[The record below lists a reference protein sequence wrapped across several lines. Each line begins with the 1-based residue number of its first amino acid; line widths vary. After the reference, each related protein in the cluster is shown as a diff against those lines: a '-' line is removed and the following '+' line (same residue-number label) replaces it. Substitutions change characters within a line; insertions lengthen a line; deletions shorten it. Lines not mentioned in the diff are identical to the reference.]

1 MLKAAGMQ
9 ARTMSLTEELV
20 ARCFRAVEDSGPD
33 PDAEHLSDNDYKEM
47 LDQFEARL
55 PAAEPLWL
63 FGYGSLIWKPEIEHS
78 EERVATARGWHRSF
92 CMKMTRWRGTRESP
106 GLMMAL
112 DRGGQCRGVAFRLI
126 DADRRQ
132 ALDRLFRREMTLKP
146 TSYRPRLLQLA
157 TSEGPLRALAFVIN
171 RQGTT
176 YAGPLGEEEVVER
189 LATSCGHWG
198 SGADYLYNTV
208 KNLEE
213 RGVHDAHL
221 WRLQQLVAA
230 RIAAS

>member
-1 MLKAAGMQ
+1 MHQ
-9 ARTMSLTEELV
+9 RTMSLTEELV
-20 ARCFRAVEDSGPD
+20 ARCFRTVEDTGPD
-33 PDAEHLSDNDYKEM
+33 PDAAHLDDGDYEAM
-47 LDQFEARL
+47 IDAFEAQLR
-55 PAAEPLWL
+55 ATEPLWL
-63 FGYGSLIWKPEIEHS
+63 FGYGSLIWKPEIEHD
-78 EERVATARGWHRSF
+78 EERVALARGWHRSF
-92 CMKMTRWRGTRESP
+92 CMKMTRWRGTKEYP

-112 DRGGQCRGVAFRLI
+112 DSGGQCKGVAFRLV
-126 DADRRQ
+126 DGDRRQ
-132 ALDRLFRREMTLKP
+132 ALDRLFRREVTLKP

-157 TSEGPLRALAFVIN
+157 TDKGPLRALAFVIN

-176 YAGPLGEEEVVER
+176 YAGPLSEDEVVER

-208 KNLEE
+208 KNLEA
-213 RGVHDAHL
+213 RGIHDTHL